1 MSQNDEN
8 HLFPVAFVC
17 VYELVPLLFAE
28 KQFGV
33 VCLFRV

>member
-1 MSQNDEN
+1 MKITFFQ
-8 HLFPVAFVC
+8 LRLCVC
-17 VYELVPLLFAE
+17 MYELVPLLFAE